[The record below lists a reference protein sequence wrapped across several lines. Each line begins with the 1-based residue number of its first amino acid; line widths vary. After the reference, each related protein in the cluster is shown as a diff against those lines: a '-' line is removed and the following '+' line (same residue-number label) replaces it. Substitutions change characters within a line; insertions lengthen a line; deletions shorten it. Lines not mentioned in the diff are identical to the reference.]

1 MEKNEAVF
9 QYLVSPLQKLGLEEK
24 LSYFS
29 QICPP
34 GLGAFPNQSIGQ
46 YLFSYV
52 SAVNDKLHLN
62 TDEKPLPEFM
72 KEHGAAREYLL
83 KSVVG
88 EDCFPRYMQQ
98 LEELRSKRCKE
109 IMESTSRLY
118 HFSQVPPDKFGAH
131 LAPRLQVAGN
141 ALSERINE
149 ALCYAAADK
158 ESHYIVKPPSNEREE
173 WDGVSVYMDEKA
185 VLISGRQPKEFL
197 DKQKP
202 SYRYEV
208 DKSTFKPNVSLD
220 GRFTNEYESSENA
233 RVIGVDGPFSIID
246 MTAPREEGGWGV
258 PVYFLPDKTDKK
270 AIYEK
275 INELRAKGATR
286 SVAMK
291 RVSEQFPDKLIFF
304 NENKDLLTYARN
316 LEAEQRKNAGR
327 GTADSAV
334 EDGKSTAGRTDMTI
348 GQYKTAGRGTV
359 DSAVED
365 GKSAAGK
372 TDMTAFD
379 DIIGSIGEEAM
390 MRAYDGISLEDFG
403 KPREDLDNRVMSCEE
418 QRLNLAFYARAAYE
432 HVGWSGFSAENRNGF
447 KAAVETLY
455 NNIDKPRRQ
464 GDFMAEAAEKTAKFI
479 EDRHFML
486 GMGGGKAFAG
496 GGKKEKRAV
505 GSNFGYRKEM
515 PDGMKI
521 LGEEYRTDR
530 NGETYPLWKIG
541 EMKSPAGED
550 LLVVSIPNL
559 TDKNDYESWKGF
571 IETFDRAYLE
581 NKDKWEKGRIILD
594 VRGNGGGEDKPID
607 HVAKRLYGNLV
618 NTYKRCEIKDT
629 AVSNA
634 LLHCHGAYKPRNY
647 ERDGL
652 TAEKLVKRKNF
663 SGEDRVLFDE
673 TAVYYPFNDKGGYHG
688 RIDVLI
694 DRGVGSSA
702 ESAYTSFY
710 HHPNVR
716 YVGENTAGM
725 QQYTQGSF
733 AMPCGYLM
741 RVGVTK
747 LTYWDK
753 EGENIEVKGHKPDVD
768 CRGKD
773 AFEAVLQMPRDEG
786 RILGFREKNEPV
798 KGREVFTAYDPKAA
812 ADPRKAYY
820 AKYLEPALAR
830 VEEEN
835 KLERN
840 KVLAEAVD
848 RKLRAKGIDGTEGK
862 KGGETEAPAEKRSRA
877 TAAAAEKHG
886 SETAGISFR
895 RREAAAKAGKQGR
908 E

>member
-34 GLGAFPNQSIGQ
+34 GLGTFPNQSIGQ

-98 LEELRSKRCKE
+98 LEELRSKRRKE
-109 IMESTSRLY
+109 IMENTSRLY
-118 HFSQVPPDKFGAH
+118 HFSQVPPAEFGAY
-131 LAPRLQVAGN
+131 LTPRLQVAGN

-158 ESHYIVKPPSNEREE
+158 ESHYIVKPPSNERKE

-208 DKSTFKPNVSLD
+208 DRSTFKPNVSLD
-220 GRFTNEYESSENA
+220 GGFTNEYESSQNA

-246 MTAPREEGGWGV
+246 LTASREEGGWGV

-270 AIYEK
+270 AISEK

-286 SVAMK
+286 AVAMK

-334 EDGKSTAGRTDMTI
+334 DDGKSTAGRTDM
-348 GQYKTAGRGTV
+348 A
-359 DSAVED
+359 
-365 GKSAAGK
+365 
-372 TDMTAFD
+372 AFD

-418 QRLNLAFYARAAYE
+418 QRLNLAFYTRAAYE

-496 GGKKEKRAV
+496 GGKKRKTGCREQFRLSQRNA
-505 GSNFGYRKEM
+505 GRNENSGRGIPYRPQRRNVSVMENRRDEIAGRGRFAGGKHSQ
-515 PDGMKI
+515 PDGQ
-521 LGEEYRTDR
+521 
-530 NGETYPLWKIG
+530 
-541 EMKSPAGED
+541 
-550 LLVVSIPNL
+550 
-559 TDKNDYESWKGF
+559 
-571 IETFDRAYLE
+571 
-581 NKDKWEKGRIILD
+581 
-594 VRGNGGGEDKPID
+594 
-607 HVAKRLYGNLV
+607 KRL
-618 NTYKRCEIKDT
+618 
-629 AVSNA
+629 
-634 LLHCHGAYKPRNY
+634 
-647 ERDGL
+647 
-652 TAEKLVKRKNF
+652 
-663 SGEDRVLFDE
+663 
-673 TAVYYPFNDKGGYHG
+673 
-688 RIDVLI
+688 
-694 DRGVGSSA
+694 
-702 ESAYTSFY
+702 
-710 HHPNVR
+710 
-716 YVGENTAGM
+716 
-725 QQYTQGSF
+725 
-733 AMPCGYLM
+733 
-741 RVGVTK
+741 
-747 LTYWDK
+747 
-753 EGENIEVKGHKPDVD
+753 
-768 CRGKD
+768 
-773 AFEAVLQMPRDEG
+773 
-786 RILGFREKNEPV
+786 
-798 KGREVFTAYDPKAA
+798 
-812 ADPRKAYY
+812 
-820 AKYLEPALAR
+820 
-830 VEEEN
+830 
-835 KLERN
+835 
-840 KVLAEAVD
+840 
-848 RKLRAKGIDGTEGK
+848 
-862 KGGETEAPAEKRSRA
+862 
-877 TAAAAEKHG
+877 
-886 SETAGISFR
+886 
-895 RREAAAKAGKQGR
+895 
-908 E
+908 

>member
-34 GLGAFPNQSIGQ
+34 GLGAFLNQSIGQ

-62 TDEKPLPEFM
+62 TDERPLPEFM
-72 KEHGAAREYLL
+72 KEHGAVREYLL

-88 EDCFPRYMQQ
+88 EDCFPHYMQQ

-118 HFSQVPPDKFGAH
+118 HFSQVPPDKFGTH

-158 ESHYIVKPPSNEREE
+158 ESHYIVKPPSNERKE

-246 MTAPREEGGWGV
+246 MTASREEGGWGV

-304 NENKDLLTYARN
+304 NENKDLLAYARN
-316 LEAEQRKNAGR
+316 LEAKQRKNAGYGGASLTGGNGMDAAGR
-327 GTADSAV
+327 QNMEVG
-334 EDGKSTAGRTDMTI
+334 GQKTAGYDKARVTGGNGRDVAGRRTDMAT
-348 GQYKTAGRGTV
+348 
-359 DSAVED
+359 
-365 GKSAAGK
+365 
-372 TDMTAFD
+372 FD
-379 DIIGSIGEEAM
+379 EIIGSIGDEAM

-418 QRLNLAFYARAAYE
+418 QRLNLAFYARAAQE

-455 NNIDKPRRQ
+455 NNIDQPRRQ
-464 GDFMAEAAEKTAKFI
+464 GDFMAEVAQCTADFI

-496 GGKKEKRAV
+496 GGKKEERAV

-521 LGEEYRTDR
+521 LGEEYRTGR
-530 NGETYPLWKIG
+530 GGETYPLWKIG

-571 IETFDRAYLE
+571 IETFDKAYLE

-634 LLHCHGAYKPRNY
+634 FLHRHGAYKPRNY

-652 TAEKLVKRKNF
+652 AAEKLVKRKNF
-663 SGEDRVLFDE
+663 SGEDKVLFDE
-673 TAVYYPFNDKGGYHG
+673 TAIYYPFNDKEGYHG

-753 EGENIEVKGHKPDVD
+753 EGENIEVRGHKPDVD

-798 KGREVFTAYDPKAA
+798 KGREVFAAYDPKAA

-848 RKLRAKGIDGTEGK
+848 RKLKAKGSDGT
-862 KGGETEAPAEKRSRA
+862 GGENGRETEAAPEKRSRA
-877 TAAAAEKHG
+877 
-886 SETAGISFR
+886 TAGISFR
-895 RREAAAKAGKQGR
+895 RREAAARAGKQGR

>member
-1 MEKNEAVF
+1 MAT
-9 QYLVSPLQKLGLEEK
+9 
-24 LSYFS
+24 
-29 QICPP
+29 
-34 GLGAFPNQSIGQ
+34 GQ
-46 YLFSYV
+46 YKTV
-52 SAVNDKLHLN
+52 GRGTADSAVENGKSAAGR
-62 TDEKPLPEFM
+62 TDM
-72 KEHGAAREYLL
+72 ATGQY
-83 KSVVG
+83 
-88 EDCFPRYMQQ
+88 
-98 LEELRSKRCKE
+98 
-109 IMESTSRLY
+109 
-118 HFSQVPPDKFGAH
+118 
-131 LAPRLQVAGN
+131 
-141 ALSERINE
+141 
-149 ALCYAAADK
+149 
-158 ESHYIVKPPSNEREE
+158 
-173 WDGVSVYMDEKA
+173 
-185 VLISGRQPKEFL
+185 
-197 DKQKP
+197 
-202 SYRYEV
+202 
-208 DKSTFKPNVSLD
+208 
-220 GRFTNEYESSENA
+220 
-233 RVIGVDGPFSIID
+233 
-246 MTAPREEGGWGV
+246 
-258 PVYFLPDKTDKK
+258 KT
-270 AIYEK
+270 
-275 INELRAKGATR
+275 
-286 SVAMK
+286 
-291 RVSEQFPDKLIFF
+291 
-304 NENKDLLTYARN
+304 
-316 LEAEQRKNAGR
+316 AGR

-334 EDGKSTAGRTDMTI
+334 EDGKSAAGRTDM
-348 GQYKTAGRGTV
+348 A
-359 DSAVED
+359 
-365 GKSAAGK
+365 
-372 TDMTAFD
+372 AFD

-432 HVGWSGFSAENRNGF
+432 HVGWRGFSAENRNGF

-455 NNIDKPRRQ
+455 NNTDKPRRQ

-571 IETFDRAYLE
+571 IETFDKAYLE

-798 KGREVFTAYDPKAA
+798 KGREVFAAYDPKAA

-830 VEEEN
+830 IEEEN
-835 KLERN
+835 KIERN

-848 RKLRAKGIDGTEGK
+848 RKLKAKGSDGT
-862 KGGETEAPAEKRSRA
+862 GGENGRETETAPEKRSRA
-877 TAAAAEKHG
+877 TAAAAEKRG

-895 RREAAAKAGKQGR
+895 RQEAAVKAGKQGR

>member
-1 MEKNEAVF
+1 M
-9 QYLVSPLQKLGLEEK
+9 
-24 LSYFS
+24 
-29 QICPP
+29 
-34 GLGAFPNQSIGQ
+34 
-46 YLFSYV
+46 
-52 SAVNDKLHLN
+52 
-62 TDEKPLPEFM
+62 
-72 KEHGAAREYLL
+72 
-83 KSVVG
+83 
-88 EDCFPRYMQQ
+88 
-98 LEELRSKRCKE
+98 
-109 IMESTSRLY
+109 
-118 HFSQVPPDKFGAH
+118 
-131 LAPRLQVAGN
+131 
-141 ALSERINE
+141 
-149 ALCYAAADK
+149 
-158 ESHYIVKPPSNEREE
+158 
-173 WDGVSVYMDEKA
+173 
-185 VLISGRQPKEFL
+185 
-197 DKQKP
+197 
-202 SYRYEV
+202 
-208 DKSTFKPNVSLD
+208 
-220 GRFTNEYESSENA
+220 
-233 RVIGVDGPFSIID
+233 
-246 MTAPREEGGWGV
+246 
-258 PVYFLPDKTDKK
+258 
-270 AIYEK
+270 
-275 INELRAKGATR
+275 
-286 SVAMK
+286 
-291 RVSEQFPDKLIFF
+291 
-304 NENKDLLTYARN
+304 TYARN

-334 EDGKSTAGRTDMTI
+334 DDGKSTAGRTDM
-348 GQYKTAGRGTV
+348 A
-359 DSAVED
+359 
-365 GKSAAGK
+365 
-372 TDMTAFD
+372 AFD

-403 KPREDLDNRVMSCEE
+403 KPREDLDNRMMSCEE

-432 HVGWSGFSAENRNGF
+432 HVGWRGFSAENRNGF

-455 NNIDKPRRQ
+455 NNTDKPRRQ

-571 IETFDRAYLE
+571 IETFDKAYLE

-798 KGREVFTAYDPKAA
+798 KGREVFAAYDPKAA

-830 VEEEN
+830 IEEEN
-835 KLERN
+835 KIERN

-848 RKLRAKGIDGTEGK
+848 RKLKAKGIDGT
-862 KGGETEAPAEKRSRA
+862 GEK
-877 TAAAAEKHG
+877 
-886 SETAGISFR
+886 TAGKR
-895 RREAAAKAGKQGR
+895 RQRRKSAAAKRREFLSGDEKQQQKQENKDENDRRAQADASGVQHFGKHRRQQQHGDDITGIFGQAQGEGFGR
-908 E
+908 NQHRTEGNEPCALPVRQRGEQLCQFGGSRRGVLRQNGSLVRAVGRQG